1 VRHPPHQSGK
11 PPLPGAIPPTPA
23 MKLPRVLLV
32 LVPALLALTAY
43 AAGTS
48 AYWAETCAKCHG
60 EDGKGQTKMGKKLG
74 IKDYTDPAV
83 QAHFTDEE
91 AFLAMKNGLKDEK
104 GKVLMKPVE
113 GISDDEIKAL
123 VAFVRSLKP

>member
-1 VRHPPHQSGK
+1 
-11 PPLPGAIPPTPA
+11 

-74 IKDYTDPAV
+74 VKDYTDPAV

-91 AFLAMKNGLKDEK
+91 AFLAIKNGLKDEK
-104 GKVLMKPVE
+104 GKVLMKPAE